1 MTEPLAGLTPQAA
14 VRRVRTRLEQAGVP
28 DADYDARELYRL
40 AGGGDPRL
48 DRAPLPPDTARRLE
62 ELTRRRAGL
71 EPLQYIAGRWDF
83 LDFTLAVGPGV
94 LCPRPDT
101 EVVCEAALD
110 CLRALGRPDP
120 VVLDLCAGTGCLGLG
135 VRRFWPGARV
145 TCVENSPQALGYLRR
160 NAASALPGSRVGV
173 AEADVLADWGR
184 WAPGSVDLIVSNPPY
199 LTDGEMADLQPETAR
214 EPACALAG
222 GPDGLRFYR
231 CLTGPWQ
238 TVLRPGGW
246 LVLEIGLPSGRPCW
260 RWAPGAAGR
269 AAAAGRTTAATTGSS
284 CCRDPARREP
294 NSPKNRMKTRGT
306 TTNSCISPPKRL

>member
-14 VRRVRTRLEQAGVP
+14 VRRVRARLEQAGVP
-28 DADYDARELYRL
+28 DAGYDARELYRL

-62 ELTRRRAGL
+62 ELTRRRAGR

-110 CLRALGRPDP
+110 CLRALGRPAP

-160 NAASALPGSRVGV
+160 NAASALPGARVGV

-246 LVLEIGLPSGRPCW
+246 LVLEIGFAQRQAVLALGARGGWQGGSCRQDYGGNDRVILLQRPG
-260 RWAPGAAGR
+260 PEGAKQ
-269 AAAAGRTTAATTGSS
+269 SQKPDEDP
-284 CCRDPARREP
+284 RDD
-294 NSPKNRMKTRGT
+294 NK
-306 TTNSCISPPKRL
+306 